1 MKKIGLVLAYKSSNY
16 GAQLQAY
23 ATQMMIDSL
32 GLDTEIVE
40 YPLNGKLENAQFSWG
55 LLYEVVRLIRSKKRQ
70 SRERTSDDPVFT
82 KEKKLRKNI
91 SNDFISRRL
100 HDVKHIE
107 GYNNLVNAGKCY
119 DAVLIGSDQK
129 WLPGFSFWKPS
140 TFAFVSDKVRRISY
154 ATSLGVSEYPKYCWP
169 TARKAWRSMNYL
181 SVREEQGAEIIR
193 QVCGNDINVEVVA
206 DPTYLLSKEKWEEVV
221 PIEKKTD
228 EKYVLCYFLGNSVK
242 SKEITRQFADAKG
255 LKLYSILS
263 VESISPI
270 DQTFADTLITGA
282 APEDFIN
289 WIRGAEYVITDS
301 FHGLTFSVINEK
313 QFYVFYRKRDG
324 VQSRNSR
331 IDNILKKWDVENRLV
346 STDTEVNSLL
356 NIADI
361 DYQNVSRLVETER
374 EHSLCFLKK
383 ALTFNDNK

>member
-242 SKEITRQFADAKG
+242 SKEIARQFADAKG

-331 IDNILKKWDVENRLV
+331 IDNILKKWNVEDRLV
-346 STDTEVNSLL
+346 KTGDSVASML
-356 NIADI
+356 NTPDI
-361 DYQNVSRLVETER
+361 EYQDVSSLVEGER
-374 EHSLCFLKK
+374 NHSYEFLKK
-383 ALTFNDNK
+383 ALTFDDDK

>member
-242 SKEITRQFADAKG
+242 SKEIARQFADAKG

>member
-1 MKKIGLVLAYKSSNY
+1 MKKIGLFLAYKSTNY

-32 GLDTEIVE
+32 GVNTEIIE

-55 LLYEVVRLIRSKKRQ
+55 LIYEIVRLIRSKKRQ

-82 KEKKLRKNI
+82 KEKKVRKDV

-242 SKEITRQFADAKG
+242 SKEIARQFADAKG

-331 IDNILKKWDVENRLV
+331 IDNILKKWNVEDRLV
-346 STDTEVNSLL
+346 KTGDSVASML
-356 NIADI
+356 NTPDI
-361 DYQNVSRLVETER
+361 EYQDVSSLVEGER
-374 EHSLCFLKK
+374 NHSYEFLKK
-383 ALTFNDNK
+383 ALTFDDDK